1 MTTQTEASG
10 REVSDYLH
18 CLDCDETFDYW
29 KYDSLADT
37 GHDGHT
43 LRALT
48 SEEFKAAARECAK
61 ERCSDE

>member
-1 MTTQTEASG
+1 MNTEAVFAK
-10 REVSDYLH
+10 REQHDYLQ

-37 GHDGHT
+37 GHDGHS

-48 SEEFKAAARECAK
+48 WEEFEQAARQCAEDEC
-61 ERCSDE
+61 DD

>member
-1 MTTQTEASG
+1 MITREKTTG
-10 REVSDYLH
+10 RSVGDYLH

-37 GHDGHT
+37 GHNGHT

-48 SEEFKAAARECAK
+48 HEEFAAAARECA
-61 ERCSDE
+61 DEECDD